1 MPALPRSDTNIMSK
15 KLKTLLLGIFIALLA
30 VSAGLNVFLY
40 QKWRSFYMQL
50 NGVRLDPLGL
60 SIYSGHK
67 MPPSNE
73 RPTIVFLGDSRA
85 EGWKAPAGLPGTIIN
100 RGAGNQTSIQVL
112 GRFAEDVLPLKPDV
126 IVLQVGVNDLKTIP
140 LFPENKARII
150 ADLEANVQRIID
162 LSVQN
167 GARVMLTTMFPVGRV
182 PLERRLFSLERR
194 LFWSDDVA
202 LAVKEINQHW
212 ASLASDKVTVFD
224 TTPIL
229 ADQEGLVN
237 EAYSKDLLHLNA
249 NGYEALNPELIRLI
263 NR

>member
-1 MPALPRSDTNIMSK
+1 VL
-15 KLKTLLLGIFIALLA
+15 
-30 VSAGLNVFLY
+30 LY
-40 QKWRSFYMQL
+40 QQGRSFYLQL

-67 MPPSNE
+67 MPPSNG
-73 RPTIVFLGDSRA
+73 RPTIVFMGDSRA

-100 RGAGNQTSIQVL
+100 RGISNQTSIQVL
-112 GRFAEDVLPLKPDV
+112 GRFAEDVLPLKPNV

-167 GARVMLTTMFPVGRV
+167 GARVILTTMFPVGRV
-182 PLERRLFSLERR
+182 TLERR